1 MFWCS
6 WYSEFSLFCREFS
19 LFYREFSLFCREFSL
34 FCRHF
39 LYSAV
44 GFLYFAVTFFVLPWD
59 FFILLWLCLCCRDFN
74 YIAVVLFFLPWQ
86 LWATVRSSYRKCSIK
101 KADLNIL
108 NIHRKRPMLESRFNK
123 VQGWRSATLLKKD
136 SKIGVFWWISLF
148 TNDFRITCFSFCV
161 DIFSKKDY

>member
-1 MFWCS
+1 MS
-6 WYSEFSLFCREFS
+6 
-19 LFYREFSLFCREFSL
+19 
-34 FCRHF
+34 F
-39 LYSAV
+39 LYFVVSFLYFTVSFLYFAV
-44 GFLYFAVTFFVLPWD
+44 SFRYFAVTFFILPWVFFILRWVFFILPWD